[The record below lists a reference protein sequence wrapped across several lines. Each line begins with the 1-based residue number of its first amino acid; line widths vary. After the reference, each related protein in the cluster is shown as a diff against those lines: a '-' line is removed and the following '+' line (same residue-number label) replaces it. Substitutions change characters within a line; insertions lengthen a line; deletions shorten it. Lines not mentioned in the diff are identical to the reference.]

1 VITLSNDP
9 TNLAR
14 GLRFLQSIGLITIK
28 DNIDPTKASE
38 RDIASNPKGLVFKPL
53 EAAQLPRTLDGV
65 TGALVNG
72 NFAVA
77 AKLDLASAIKQ
88 NTWTKI

>member
-1 VITLSNDP
+1 M
-9 TNLAR
+9 
-14 GLRFLQSIGLITIK
+14 
-28 DNIDPTKASE
+28 
-38 RDIASNPKGLVFKPL
+38 FKPL

-77 AKLDLASAIKQ
+77 AKWISPAPSSR
-88 NTWTKI
+88 NTGRKSEKYHRGTQ